1 MNTERTLV
9 LCKPD
14 TVQRQLV
21 GRVIS
26 RLEEKGLKIVGLKM
40 LRVDEDLARQQYQ
53 EHVEMLRVDEDLAR
67 QQYQEHVEKIFFS
80 DLVSFITASPVVAIA
95 AEGNNAVEVVRRLMG
110 ATNPQDAAA
119 GTIRGDFGLN
129 LTKNMVHGSDSLGSA
144 KRELALF
151 FSQEELQD
159 YPLELE
165 AWL

>member
-1 MNTERTLV
+1 MNAQRTLV

-26 RLEEKGLKIVGLKM
+26 RLEEKGLKIVGMKM
-40 LRVDEDLARQQYQ
+40 LRVG
-53 EHVEMLRVDEDLAR
+53 EDLAR
-67 QQYQEHVEKIFFS
+67 QQYQEHVEKAFFS
-80 DLVSFITASPVVAIA
+80 DLISFITASPVVAIA

-151 FSQEELQD
+151 FSEEELQD
-159 YPLELE
+159 YSLELE

>member
-1 MNTERTLV
+1 MNAQRTLV

-26 RLEEKGLKIVGLKM
+26 RLEEKGLKIVGMKM
-40 LRVDEDLARQQYQ
+40 LRVG
-53 EHVEMLRVDEDLAR
+53 EDLAR
-67 QQYQEHVEKIFFS
+67 QQYQEHVEKPFFS
-80 DLVSFITASPVVAIA
+80 NLISFITGSPVVAIA
-95 AEGNNAVEVVRRLMG
+95 AEGNNAVEVVRQLMG
-110 ATNPQDAAA
+110 ATDPQDATA

-151 FSQEELQD
+151 FSEEELQD
-159 YPLELE
+159 YSLELE

>member
-1 MNTERTLV
+1 MNAQRTLV

-26 RLEEKGLKIVGLKM
+26 RLEEKGLKIVGMKM
-40 LRVDEDLARQQYQ
+40 LRVG
-53 EHVEMLRVDEDLAR
+53 EDLAR
-67 QQYQEHVEKIFFS
+67 QQYQEHVEKAFFS
-80 DLVSFITASPVVAIA
+80 DLISFITASPIVAIA
-95 AEGNNAVEVVRRLMG
+95 AEGNNAVEVVRQLMG
-110 ATNPQDAAA
+110 TTDPQDAAA

-151 FSQEELQD
+151 FSEEELQD
-159 YPLELE
+159 YSLELE

>member
-1 MNTERTLV
+1 MNAQRTLV

-14 TVQRQLV
+14 TVQRQLI

-26 RLEEKGLKIVGLKM
+26 RLEKKGLKIIGMKM
-40 LRVDEDLARQQYQ
+40 LRVDEDLARQ
-53 EHVEMLRVDEDLAR
+53 H
-67 QQYQEHVEKIFFS
+67 YQEHVEKAFFS
-80 DLVSFITASPVVAIA
+80 DLVSFITVSPVVAIA
-95 AEGNNAVEVVRRLMG
+95 IEGNNAVEVVRRLMG

-129 LTKNMVHGSDSLGSA
+129 LTRNVVHGSDSLGSA

-159 YPLELE
+159 YSLELE

>member
-1 MNTERTLV
+1 MNAQRTLV

-26 RLEEKGLKIVGLKM
+26 RLEEKGLKIVGMKM
-40 LRVDEDLARQQYQ
+40 LRVG
-53 EHVEMLRVDEDLAR
+53 EDLAR
-67 QQYQEHVEKIFFS
+67 QQYQEHVEKPFFS
-80 DLVSFITASPVVAIA
+80 DLISFITASPVVAIA

-110 ATNPQDAAA
+110 ATNPQDAAV

-151 FSQEELQD
+151 FSEEELQD
-159 YPLELE
+159 YSLELE

>member
-1 MNTERTLV
+1 MNAQRTLV

-26 RLEEKGLKIVGLKM
+26 RLEEKGLKIIGMKM

-53 EHVEMLRVDEDLAR
+53 EHVEKA
-67 QQYQEHVEKIFFS
+67 FFS
-80 DLVSFITASPVVAIA
+80 DLISFITASPVVAIA

-110 ATNPQDAAA
+110 ATNPQDAAV
-119 GTIRGDFGLN
+119 GTIRGDFGLD

-151 FSQEELQD
+151 FSEEELQD
-159 YPLELE
+159 YSLELE

>member
-1 MNTERTLV
+1 MNVQRTLV

-26 RLEEKGLKIVGLKM
+26 RLEEKGLKIIGMKM

-53 EHVEMLRVDEDLAR
+53 EHVEKA
-67 QQYQEHVEKIFFS
+67 FFS
-80 DLVSFITASPVVAIA
+80 DLISFITVSPVVAIA

-110 ATNPQDAAA
+110 ATDPQDAAV

-151 FSQEELQD
+151 FSEEELQD
-159 YPLELE
+159 YSLELE

>member
-1 MNTERTLV
+1 MNAQRTLV

-26 RLEEKGLKIVGLKM
+26 RLEEKGLKIIGMKM

-53 EHVEMLRVDEDLAR
+53 EHVEKA
-67 QQYQEHVEKIFFS
+67 FFS
-80 DLVSFITASPVVAIA
+80 DLISFITASPVVAIA

-110 ATNPQDAAA
+110 ATNPQDAAV

-151 FSQEELQD
+151 FSEEELQD
-159 YPLELE
+159 YSLELE

>member
-1 MNTERTLV
+1 MNGQRTLV

-26 RLEEKGLKIVGLKM
+26 RLEEKGLKIVGMKM
-40 LRVDEDLARQQYQ
+40 LRVG
-53 EHVEMLRVDEDLAR
+53 EDLAR
-67 QQYQEHVEKIFFS
+67 QQYQEHVEKAFFS
-80 DLVSFITASPVVAIA
+80 DLISFITASPVVAIA

-110 ATNPQDAAA
+110 ATNPQDAAV

-151 FSQEELQD
+151 FSEEELQD
-159 YPLELE
+159 YSLELE

>member
-1 MNTERTLV
+1 MNVQRTLV

-26 RLEEKGLKIVGLKM
+26 RLEEKGLKIIGMKM

-53 EHVEMLRVDEDLAR
+53 EHVEKA
-67 QQYQEHVEKIFFS
+67 FFS
-80 DLVSFITASPVVAIA
+80 DLISFITASPVVAIA

-151 FSQEELQD
+151 FSREELQD
-159 YPLELE
+159 YSLELE

>member
-1 MNTERTLV
+1 MNAQRTLV

-26 RLEEKGLKIVGLKM
+26 RLEEKGLKIVGMKM
-40 LRVDEDLARQQYQ
+40 LRVG
-53 EHVEMLRVDEDLAR
+53 EDLAR
-67 QQYQEHVEKIFFS
+67 QQYQEHVEKPFFS
-80 DLVSFITASPVVAIA
+80 DLISFITASPVVAIA

-110 ATNPQDAAA
+110 TTDPQDAAA

-151 FSQEELQD
+151 FSEEELQD
-159 YPLELE
+159 YSLELE

>member
-1 MNTERTLV
+1 MNAQRTLV

-14 TVQRQLV
+14 TVQRQLI

-26 RLEEKGLKIVGLKM
+26 RLEKKGLKIIGMKM
-40 LRVDEDLARQQYQ
+40 LRVDEDLARQ
-53 EHVEMLRVDEDLAR
+53 H
-67 QQYQEHVEKIFFS
+67 YQEHVEKAFFS
-80 DLVSFITASPVVAIA
+80 DLVSFITVSPVVAIA
-95 AEGNNAVEVVRRLMG
+95 IEGNNAVEVVRRLMG

-129 LTKNMVHGSDSLGSA
+129 LTKNVVHGSDSLGSA

-159 YPLELE
+159 YSLELE

>member
-1 MNTERTLV
+1 MNAQRTLV

-14 TVQRQLV
+14 TVQRQLI

-26 RLEEKGLKIVGLKM
+26 RLEEKGLKIIGMKM
-40 LRVDEDLARQQYQ
+40 LRVDEDLARQ
-53 EHVEMLRVDEDLAR
+53 H
-67 QQYQEHVEKIFFS
+67 YQEHVEKAFFS

-95 AEGNNAVEVVRRLMG
+95 IEGNNAVEVVRRLMG

-119 GTIRGDFGLN
+119 GTIRGDVGLN
-129 LTKNMVHGSDSLGSA
+129 LTRNVVHGSDSLGSA

-159 YPLELE
+159 YSLELE